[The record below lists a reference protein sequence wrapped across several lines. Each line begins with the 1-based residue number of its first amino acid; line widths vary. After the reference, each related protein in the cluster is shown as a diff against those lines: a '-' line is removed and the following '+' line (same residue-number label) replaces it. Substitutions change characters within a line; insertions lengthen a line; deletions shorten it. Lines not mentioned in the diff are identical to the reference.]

1 MVDLTEL
8 KQRREDLLR
17 NRTDGVARTKFGEDE
32 VEYRSDSEIAAAL
45 ASLDREIAALEGRQS
60 VQTINFRSK
69 RGW

>member
-1 MVDLTEL
+1 MVDLAEL
-8 KQRREDLLR
+8 KQRRDDLR
-17 NRTDGVARTKFGEDE
+17 RTRADGVARAKFGDDE
-32 VEYRSDSEIAAAL
+32 IEYRSDSEIAAAL